1 MERKM
6 SEKFLKI
13 KMTKNRMPAPA
24 MVSERKL
31 MANILS
37 KIVINTTCL
46 DPQVTSEEPT
56 SKNGLSILLVW
67 IQVTSEELT
76 PCGIQPINLNVI
88 LNPK

>member
-46 DPQVTSEEPT
+46 DPQVTQENPYY
-56 SKNGLSILLVW
+56 SKRYTAHKFECNSK
-67 IQVTSEELT
+67 SK
-76 PCGIQPINLNVI
+76 INSQ
-88 LNPK
+88 KQFDASG